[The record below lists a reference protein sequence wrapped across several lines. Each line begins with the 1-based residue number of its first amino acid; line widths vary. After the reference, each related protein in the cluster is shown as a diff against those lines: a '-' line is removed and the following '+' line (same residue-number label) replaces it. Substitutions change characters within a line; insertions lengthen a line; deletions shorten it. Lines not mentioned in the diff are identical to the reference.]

1 MAYRARNRVPL
12 SWFMARRPSR
22 LPRADWRGLGWE
34 GRMIVAGLALMLGIT
49 PLVYLVLTVYL
60 GLLAAI
66 DFLGGWSNASLV
78 VSRLGRHPAVNR

>member
-12 SWFMARRPSR
+12 SWFMTRRASR

-34 GRMIVAGLALMLGIT
+34 GRMILVGLALLLGIT
-49 PLVYLVLTVYL
+49 PLVYMVLAAYL
-60 GLLAAI
+60 ALLAAI

-78 VSRLGRHPAVNR
+78 ASRLGGHPVIGR